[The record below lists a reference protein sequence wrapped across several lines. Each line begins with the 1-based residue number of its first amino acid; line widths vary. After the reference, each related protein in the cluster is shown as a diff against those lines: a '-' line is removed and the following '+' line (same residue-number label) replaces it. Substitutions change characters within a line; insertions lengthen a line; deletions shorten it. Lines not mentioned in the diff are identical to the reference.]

1 MINPIKYN
9 NPVIAGLNLDEEKN
23 CCKNGFI
30 GLIKYILN
38 VPSSNSWD
46 KLVKYRK
53 LAVTWKTNCDI
64 NKKKIISYIFQSKIV
79 GNAF

>member
-46 KLVKYRK
+46 KLVKYR
-53 LAVTWKTNCDI
+53 N
-64 NKKKIISYIFQSKIV
+64 
-79 GNAF
+79 